1 MNVRANFRALAAKNK
16 ARPRLWTCM
25 LGGNV
30 LQCVCLQNFKPQ
42 NLDALTY
49 ALYWDEGAYFG
60 DALHLAMNT
69 KEPDLKP
76 STTHL

>member
-1 MNVRANFRALAAKNK
+1 MNVRANFRVVAAKK
-16 ARPRLWTCM
+16 VRLRLWTCM
-25 LGGNV
+25 LGANV

-42 NLDALTY
+42 NLDAFAY
-49 ALYWDEGAYFG
+49 ALHWDEGAYFG
-60 DALHLAMNT
+60 DALHLAMNA